1 MVKKLY
7 LIAGIVFEVFVIGAY
22 IKDKPQYRKI
32 DYLVGGV
39 IDIVAWPIVL
49 LENIIRWSR

>member
-7 LIAGIVFEVFVIGAY
+7 LIVGIVFEAFVIGAY

-39 IDIVAWPIVL
+39 IGT
-49 LENIIRWSR
+49 S